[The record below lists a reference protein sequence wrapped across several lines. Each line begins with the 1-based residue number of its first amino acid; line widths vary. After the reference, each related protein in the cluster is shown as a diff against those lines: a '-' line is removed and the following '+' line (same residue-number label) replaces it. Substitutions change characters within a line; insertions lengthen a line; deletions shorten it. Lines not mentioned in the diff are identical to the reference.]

1 MTFEEVKDGNGT
13 TLKSY
18 GELLIEKAKDLG
30 FTVVIAFASQELKM
44 LHTQSSIAGSP
55 AKALMGA
62 ALAMY
67 GLDVPQQRAV
77 LEAVENEFGDAK
89 IIGAPTLTSKPN

>member
-1 MTFEEVKDGNGT
+1 MTFDEVKSGNGT
-13 TLKSY
+13 PLKSY

-30 FTVVIAFASQELKM
+30 FTVVIAYASQELKM

-55 AKALMGA
+55 AKALMSM

-67 GLDVPQQRAV
+67 GLDASQQRAV
-77 LEAVENEFGDAK
+77 MEAVENEFGDAQ
-89 IIGAPTLTSKPN
+89 IVAAPTISSKPN